1 MPTTK
6 TQAIRVLLVDDHE
19 VIRVGLRTVLGQTQG
34 VAVIGEAGTMAE
46 AVQQA
51 QRLKPDVIL
60 MDVRLPDGSGIDAC
74 REILGALPGTRVIFL
89 TSYADDDSVLA
100 AVLAGAHGY
109 ILKEID
115 SPALL
120 EAIRSVAKGQ
130 SILDSH
136 VTERAL
142 RWLRGL
148 HDLPATSGTDQLSS
162 QEERVVALVAEGKTN
177 KEIAVAL
184 GLSDKTVKNYLANVF
199 QKLRITRR
207 AQATC
212 LFCET
217 ARMSD
222 QHSDLLLLGSKS

>member
-1 MPTTK
+1 MLTTK
-6 TQAIRVLLVDDHE
+6 THVIRVLLVDDHE

-34 VAVIGEAGTMAE
+34 IAVVGEAGTMAE

-51 QRLKPDVIL
+51 QRVKPDVIL
-60 MDVRLPDGSGIDAC
+60 MDVRLPDGSGVDAC

-109 ILKEID
+109 VLKEID

-130 SILDSH
+130 SILDAH

-148 HDLPATSGTDQLSS
+148 HDLPATSGTDQLST

-177 KEIAVAL
+177 KEIAAAL

-207 AQATC
+207 AQAAA
-212 LFCET
+212 FFVK
-217 ARMSD
+217 R
-222 QHSDLLLLGSKS
+222 QG

>member
-1 MPTTK
+1 MLTPK
-6 TQAIRVLLVDDHE
+6 THVIRVLLVDDHE
-19 VIRVGLRTVLGQTQG
+19 VIRVGLRTVFGQTQD
-34 VAVIGEAGTMAE
+34 VIVVGEAGAMAE

-74 REILGALPGTRVIFL
+74 REILGALPRTRVIFL
-89 TSYADDDSVLA
+89 TSYADDDSVIA

-109 ILKEID
+109 VLKEID

-130 SILDSH
+130 SILDST

-207 AQATC
+207 AQAAA
-212 LFCET
+212 FFVK
-217 ARMSD
+217 R
-222 QHSDLLLLGSKS
+222 QG

>member
-1 MPTTK
+1 MLTTK

-19 VIRVGLRTVLGQTQG
+19 VIRVGLRTVLGQTQS
-34 VAVIGEAGTMAE
+34 VTVVGEAGTMAE
-46 AVQQA
+46 AIQQT

-60 MDVRLPDGSGIDAC
+60 MDVRLPDGSGVDAC

-100 AVLAGAHGY
+100 AVLAGAQGY
-109 ILKEID
+109 VLKEID
-115 SPALL
+115 SPALI
-120 EAIRSVAKGQ
+120 EAILSVAKGQ
-130 SILDSH
+130 SILDSS

-142 RWLRGL
+142 RWLRGI
-148 HDLPATSGTDQLSS
+148 HDLPATPGTDQLSS

-207 AQATC
+207 AQAAA
-212 LFCET
+212 FFVK
-217 ARMSD
+217 R
-222 QHSDLLLLGSKS
+222 QG

>member
-1 MPTTK
+1 
-6 TQAIRVLLVDDHE
+6 
-19 VIRVGLRTVLGQTQG
+19 
-34 VAVIGEAGTMAE
+34 
-46 AVQQA
+46 
-51 QRLKPDVIL
+51 

-100 AVLAGAHGY
+100 AVLAGAQGY
-109 ILKEID
+109 VLKQID

-130 SILDSH
+130 SILDSS

-148 HDLPATSGTDQLSS
+148 HDLPATAGTDQLSS

-207 AQATC
+207 AQAAA
-212 LFCET
+212 FFVK
-217 ARMSD
+217 
-222 QHSDLLLLGSKS
+222 QQG

>member
-1 MPTTK
+1 MLTTK
-6 TQAIRVLLVDDHE
+6 AQAIRVLLVDDHE
-19 VIRVGLRTVLGQTQG
+19 VVRVGLRTVLGQTQG
-34 VAVIGEAGTMAE
+34 VTVVGEASTMAD
-46 AVQQA
+46 AIQQA

-60 MDVRLPDGSGIDAC
+60 MDVRLPDGSGVDAC
-74 REILGALPGTRVIFL
+74 REILGALPGTRIIFL

-120 EAIRSVAKGQ
+120 EAILSVAKGQ
-130 SILDSH
+130 SILDSS

-148 HDLPATSGTDQLSS
+148 HDLPATPGTDQLSS

-207 AQATC
+207 AQAAA
-212 LFCET
+212 FFVK
-217 ARMSD
+217 R
-222 QHSDLLLLGSKS
+222 QG